1 MGYSSDLTDKEWEI
15 IEPLLLDVANFVR
28 AWTGMDNEFVVSSE
42 TRLEANLGITGDDG
56 EELLK
61 AVAKEFGVALANPD
75 DGYRTT
81 FSLLAN
87 EYLFSSEG
95 FDLLGIGSLIGRIR
109 GIPHHV
115 VRDLTVGQLHTAIVR
130 KVANA
135 GHSDFDQH

>member
-1 MGYSSDLTDKEWEI
+1 MSNK
-15 IEPLLLDVANFVR
+15 
-28 AWTGMDNEFVVSSE
+28 FVVRSE
-42 TRLEANLGITGDDG
+42 TRLESDLGVTGDDG

-81 FSLLAN
+81 FSLSPN

-95 FDLLGIGSLIGRIR
+95 FDLLGIGSLIGRI
-109 GIPHHV
+109 GGTPNHI
-115 VRDLTVGQLHTAIVR
+115 VRDLTIGQLHTAIVR

-135 GHSDFDQH
+135 GRLNSGFDQH